1 MATWAGIEQLS
12 LSRSRPRGPLPDV
25 PASLQRVVDAHGP
38 LDPVVVRARGAG
50 YEILTN
56 AETWLAAQ
64 RAGLREVPIDVRDDI
79 TDADAAA
86 ILALTSG
93 AGRSDP
99 MEEARRLAA
108 QLERLRALDGW
119 RRHGAITR
127 LSYLLGKPRP
137 YISHMLRL
145 LKLPVRIQELVS
157 SQQLSV
163 GHARALVGLNDAR
176 RQQLLAERI
185 IRKRLSVREAE
196 AAAQGRSRRRTPAA
210 HHRDGESTVSEDPD
224 IRRLEMAL
232 TETLGSTTRIDAHN
246 GRVIIDYAQNL
257 DILQGILERLGCT
270 ES

>member
-1 MATWAGIEQLS
+1 MATWAGIELLS
-12 LSRSRPRGPLPDV
+12 LSPARPRGPLPDV

-38 LDPVVVRARGAG
+38 LDPVVVRARASG

-64 RAGLREVPIDVRDDI
+64 RAGWREVPIDVRDDI

-99 MEEARRLAA
+99 IEEARQLAA
-108 QLERLRALDGW
+108 QLERLCAHDGW

-157 SQQLSV
+157 SRRLSV
-163 GHARALVGLNDAR
+163 GHGRALVSLKDAR
-176 RQQLLAERI
+176 QQHRLAERI
-185 IRKRLSVREAE
+185 IRERLSVRETE
-196 AAAQGRSRRRTPAA
+196 GAAQGRRLDRTQTVRRQ
-210 HHRDGESTVSEDPD
+210 DGDSTFSDDPD

-232 TETLGSTTRIDAHN
+232 TDTLGSTTRIDTSN
-246 GRVIIDYAQNL
+246 GRVIIHYARDL
-257 DILQGILERLGCT
+257 DILQGVLERLGCT
-270 ES
+270 DA